1 MVHDISYQ
9 SVSQVL
15 ESWELAR
22 QKYGTEEELG
32 RKILLNLFRADPAI
46 KEVFGFQRKQDI
58 ESNPMLLMGVMVHG
72 TRMVAMLDSVLA
84 LLGPDTELLEEVLG
98 SLGKRHRR
106 YGVKKEYFALM
117 GAAIRDAIADIFGDL
132 YSDADDKAWK
142 EVFDAMSAEIVRA
155 ME

>member
-22 QKYGTEEELG
+22 QKHGSEEELG

-72 TRMVAMLDSVLA
+72 TGMVAMLDSVLA

-98 SLGKRHRR
+98 SLGKRHQR
-106 YGVKKEYFALM
+106 YGVEKEYFVLM
-117 GAAIRDAIADIFGDL
+117 GAAIRDAISDIFGDL

-142 EVFDAMSAEIVRA
+142 EVFDAMSSEIVRA
-155 ME
+155 TE